1 MYRTA
6 SCDLGFCLFFCFFWG
21 GVVNFL
27 LFCFFYFVALS
38 FRWLKCFSIDNQS
51 HCGNRKYIF
60 AVLIVQKKFSLTI
73 HWMPNLFKIKP
84 LHPYIWYVIATY
96 QKQKHEEYYF
106 NNHKLLNATRPT
118 EYLPHV
124 SVGPCV
130 SSCFSFS
137 KTCTAAWPLSDDYT
151 APAPRY
157 LKQ

>member
-1 MYRTA
+1 MKCIELHHVTLA
-6 SCDLGFCLFFCFFWG
+6 FVFCCFFFLG

-84 LHPYIWYVIATY
+84 LHSYIWYVIATY

-118 EYLPHV
+118 EYLIA
-124 SVGPCV
+124 
-130 SSCFSFS
+130 
-137 KTCTAAWPLSDDYT
+137 TCICGTMCLIMCLIQQNMHGCMTTVWWLHSTCP
-151 APAPRY
+151 
-157 LKQ
+157 